1 MFGNTDNNL
10 KAVQKSYEFIK
21 FKWQG
26 SGDIHNHLFLLL
38 KFGICI
44 IQDKSS
50 IAGQVLKW
58 PAWILTVINLIY
70 ANLVFLRLA
79 HNCQWCFLAEIKN
92 VFINII

>member
-26 SGDIHNHLFLLL
+26 SGDIHNHFFLLL

-44 IQDKSS
+44 IQD
-50 IAGQVLKW
+50 
-58 PAWILTVINLIY
+58 
-70 ANLVFLRLA
+70 
-79 HNCQWCFLAEIKN
+79 
-92 VFINII
+92 